1 MKRWSL
7 NKVLD
12 SPSTKGAGPWSPALL
27 ARLDRRAARISAPDG
42 ACIFSPGMGAENF
55 LIVVSGAVRLEQ
67 TAPSGRSIVLYRV
80 RPVGSCVMTTTC
92 LLSDAPYSAYG
103 YAEGPV
109 EALSLGQ
116 NAFRSLLAEDPEF
129 MNAVFATFSERLIEL
144 TQVIDELLLHRVDQ
158 KLAQWLCKN
167 ADDTRISATHQSIA
181 QELGTA
187 REVVSRT
194 LKDFERRGWVT
205 LARGTVQIADQA
217 ALDRHGRSP

>member
-80 RPVGSCVMTTTC
+80 RPVGSCVMTTT
-92 LLSDAPYSAYG
+92 
-103 YAEGPV
+103 
-109 EALSLGQ
+109 
-116 NAFRSLLAEDPEF
+116 
-129 MNAVFATFSERLIEL
+129 NAVFATFSERLIEL